1 MQPNGMIFWDWNGTL
16 MDDVDFT
23 HSCLNWMLET
33 HGYPQRYDLAAYRE
47 LFGFPIEDYYR
58 CAGFD
63 FARHPYP
70 ELAARF
76 MEHYN
81 AGVPGC
87 AVTAHAVD
95 TLQTLARMGWQQA
108 VLSASRRDYL
118 IEQVSA
124 RGLQGFFTE
133 LLGLADIYGVSKV
146 QLGTDYLHRTGID
159 PRRYRPRR
167 RSGCCHWCDLCA
179 VHRRASVPRP
189 AGKGQSLCHR
199 RPCPAART
207 AGNDMI
213 FSGSETPVGVS
224 EPLVFTACSRK
235 TKKQTHKSVSAFF
248 GRSSGI

>member
-146 QLGTDYLHRTGID
+146 QLGTDYLRRTGID
-159 PRRYRPRR
+159 PAACVMVGDTDHDAAVA
-167 RSGCCHWCDLCA
+167 SAIGVSVCCTPAGTSPAPGWK
-179 VHRRASVPRP
+179 RSVPTSSMTLP
-189 AGKGQSLCHR
+189 S
-199 RPCPAART
+199 CPHCWKRY
-207 AGNDMI
+207 NI
-213 FSGSETPVGVS
+213 SGSETPVGVS
-224 EPLVFTACSRK
+224 EPLFCR
-235 TKKQTHKSVSAFF
+235 QRSAH
-248 GRSSGI
+248 